1 MSYSLSL
8 DRFAGKVAVVTGA
21 SSGIGKAIVEG
32 LVKYGVTVAGLARRV
47 ERIEAHAKELAGAKG
62 RLQPYKTDLTKK
74 DEIISTFDK
83 IKNDL
88 GPTHILVNNAGLLLA
103 SNIIDG
109 DIEKWEIV
117 LNTNVLAVSIC
128 IREAV
133 ASMKANNIKGHIIN
147 INSVAGHD
155 VLDIP
160 GLSVYPASKFAL
172 RALTE
177 SVRLEINRE
186 KLPIKI
192 TSISPGAV
200 DTEFNQAAFPAEQL
214 KKLAHVNSSQK
225 LISTEDVADSAFYVL
240 ATPEHVN
247 VKELI
252 IVPHGAI
259 Y

>member
-8 DRFAGKVAVVTGA
+8 DRFVGKVAVVTGA
-21 SSGIGKAIVEG
+21 SSGIGKTIVEG

-47 ERIEAHAKELAGAKG
+47 ERIEAHAKELAGAK
-62 RLQPYKTDLTKK
+62 
-74 DEIISTFDK
+74 
-83 IKNDL
+83 
-88 GPTHILVNNAGLLLA
+88 
-103 SNIIDG
+103 
-109 DIEKWEIV
+109 
-117 LNTNVLAVSIC
+117 
-128 IREAV
+128 
-133 ASMKANNIKGHIIN
+133 
-147 INSVAGHD
+147 
-155 VLDIP
+155 
-160 GLSVYPASKFAL
+160 
-172 RALTE
+172 ALTE